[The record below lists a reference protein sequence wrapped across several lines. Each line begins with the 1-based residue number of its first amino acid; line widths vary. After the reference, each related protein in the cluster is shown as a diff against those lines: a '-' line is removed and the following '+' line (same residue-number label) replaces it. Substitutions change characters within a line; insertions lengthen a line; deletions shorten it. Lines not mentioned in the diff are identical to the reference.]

1 MYGGD
6 TYKRYIHDVMT
17 KAGLPAFVVVSRVR
31 YIEGFKAGSVAA
43 IASARL
49 IASFTAQMSPRGR
62 LLAPRKKR

>member
-31 YIEGFKAGSVAA
+31 YIEGFKDSRVTDVAL
-43 IASARL
+43 ARL
-49 IASFTAQMSPRGR
+49 IASFTAYMCPRGR
-62 LLAPRKKR
+62 LLAQRKKR